1 MDEETKGKD
10 ERDSKL
16 RQGDDPAAGKESADA
31 SSDGTTD
38 EPVKLEDWL
47 KDAASTDEEI
57 LRQGE
62 FAAKAEATGFDGYL
76 EQATNADEFKKAL
89 DSYDPEKTQ
98 IQDVEL
104 YWPLQ
109 PKRGFRF

>member
-10 ERDSKL
+10 ERDPQF
-16 RQGDDPAAGKESADA
+16 RQGDDSAADKESADA
-31 SSDGTTD
+31 SGDGTTD

-47 KDAASTDEEI
+47 KDAASADEEI

-62 FAAKAEATGFDGYL
+62 FTAKAEATGFDGYL
-76 EQATNADEFKKAL
+76 AEATDKDEFKKAL

-104 YWPLQ
+104 YWPSQ